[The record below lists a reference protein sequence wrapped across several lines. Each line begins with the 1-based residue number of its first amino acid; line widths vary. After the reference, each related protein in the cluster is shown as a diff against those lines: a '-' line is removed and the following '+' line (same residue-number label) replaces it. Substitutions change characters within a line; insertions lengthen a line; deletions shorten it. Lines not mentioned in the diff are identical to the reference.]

1 MVAAAPWKKLPR
13 FGPFRWG
20 AVAPWRAARVAFGV
34 VVPLTVG
41 WMTGNVVYGAF
52 TALGALP
59 AGLASFQGETRSRLA
74 VVVAASIGMALS
86 TFVGATVAAISPWL
100 LVPILA
106 IWAYFTGL
114 AVCLGPRASVAVLQ
128 WSIALLI
135 AVGVPAGYKDAAV
148 RACLVLAGGLFQA
161 VLVAISWAVWP
172 GSKERTALAA
182 SYRLLADYASD
193 LAANKFRGP
202 SPAAFPATGA
212 LADANPLLSSAI
224 RLTFV
229 DLLEE
234 AERIRASLASLAALA
249 AHATDVRERGG
260 DELRILL
267 GTAAA
272 ALALMAQALTTPRAG
287 RVHLLREVRQSLF
300 YRSAPPT
307 APWRWAGEAL
317 LGQLRAVV
325 RIIARLEAVRS
336 QQLPQSG
343 ESVWRLEGSDG
354 GLGWM
359 MISLRANLTT
369 HSEAGRHAIRLAA
382 IAALAEAIVQALDFY
397 QGRWAALTVLLVLRP
412 DYASTLY
419 SGVYRALG
427 TAIGAALGAAAVL
440 GHPGEAQ
447 QVATAGLFI
456 AAAYAFF
463 DLHYLLFTVF
473 LTAFVISLL
482 NLIGSP
488 AMPIAEARFFETL
501 LGACLALAGYLLWPT
516 WEGATAQE
524 KFARLVETHR
534 DFANGLLR
542 ALSRPGILDASRLR
556 ALQAAARRAR
566 SDAEAATAR
575 LADEPLHAPLTPN
588 LAETV
593 IAVAARLGHA
603 SLGLH
608 AFVLSQHSSIPGANP
623 IVANRL
629 DALGNGLDTAMTRL
643 AYALRTLH
651 APEPVP
657 SLRPLHA
664 ALRAEPSL
672 RGAAVVGLM
681 DRLVDAVDTLD
692 YILRDRLPART
703 GAPPAP
709 VAWQPVWANSR

>member
-13 FGPFRWG
+13 FGPFRGG
-20 AVAPWRAARVAFGV
+20 AVAPWRAAGVAFGV
-34 VVPLTVG
+34 LVPLTVG

-59 AGLASFQGETRSRLA
+59 AGLASFQGETRSRVA
-74 VVVAASIGMALS
+74 VVVAASIGMAFS
-86 TFVGATVAAISPWL
+86 TFVGANVAAISPWL

-114 AVCLGPRASVAVLQ
+114 AVCLGPRASVVVLQ

-135 AVGVPAGYKDAAV
+135 AVGLPAGYKDAGV
-148 RACLVLAGGLFQA
+148 RASLVLAGGLFQA

-212 LADANPLLSSAI
+212 LADANPLLSSAT
-224 RLTFV
+224 RLTFM

-234 AERIRASLASLAALA
+234 AERIRASLAALA
-249 AHATDVRERGG
+249 AHATDVEECDG

-267 GTAAA
+267 GTAAW

-317 LGQLRAVV
+317 LGQLRAVA
-325 RIIARLEAVRS
+325 RIIARLEAARP
-336 QQLPQSG
+336 QQLAQSD
-343 ESVWRLEGSDG
+343 ESVWRSEGSDG

-359 MISLRANLTT
+359 MISLRAHLTT
-369 HSEAGRHAIRLAA
+369 NSGVGRRAIRLAA

-397 QGRWAALTVLLVLRP
+397 QGQWAALTVLLVLKP

-419 SGVYRALG
+419 SGVYRAFG

-447 QVATAGLFI
+447 QVVTAGLSI

-473 LTAFVISLL
+473 LTAFVVSLL
-482 NLIGSP
+482 SLTGSP
-488 AMPIAEARFFETL
+488 AMPTAEARFFETF
-501 LGACLALAGYLLWPT
+501 LGTSLALAGYLLWPT

-534 DFANGLLR
+534 DFANALLR
-542 ALSRPGILDASRLR
+542 ALSQPGILDASQLR

-575 LADEPLHAPLTPN
+575 LADEPPHPPLTLH

-593 IAVAARLGHA
+593 IAVAARLGQA

-608 AFVLSQHSSIPGANP
+608 AFVLSQHSAIPGTNP

-643 AYALRTLH
+643 AYALRTMH
-651 APEPVP
+651 APEAVA

-672 RGAAVVGLM
+672 CGGAVVGLM
-681 DRLVDAVDTLD
+681 ERLVDAVDTLD